1 MDTDQKLQEIT
12 DNQKKI
18 IEQNRKIIRLLERM
32 NTNIINMSQKR
43 QIVS

>member
-1 MDTDQKLQEIT
+1 MNTDQKLQEIT

>member
-18 IEQNRKIIRLLERM
+18 IKQNKKIIRLLERM
-32 NTNIINMSQKR
+32 NTNINMSQKR